1 MESITLI
8 NTQGSFFLMAALVK
22 SFCRAD
28 EKDGSM
34 LPPPLLAYS
43 ECDQRDQNRKL
54 NISILRWPFASALS
68 VACT

>member
-34 LPPPLLAYS
+34 LPPPLLA
-43 ECDQRDQNRKL
+43 
-54 NISILRWPFASALS
+54 
-68 VACT
+68 